1 MKKHLIA
8 AAVAGA
14 LAVPAMAQVSVG
26 GLVEVNYASTDND
39 GTTADTSKLGTSRHN
54 SSNLK
59 FTGSEDLGGGM
70 KAGFRLEMRLDPV
83 NGTIVDGNSAGSG
96 ELFERG
102 AEVSLEGGFGKI
114 QLGKFDH
121 IGGENNDQGYF
132 GSAGLGNQM
141 LIEGAVEIGS
151 DADGT
156 IGYTTPSLGGF
167 KVNVTHSVADNSSS
181 TAGDTNTHDG
191 ITTYQLSG
199 SVAGMTLKLGGGEE
213 KETAGT
219 KTKVQGVSVGYD
231 FGMAKASLAYQKAE
245 VAGVDREFTG
255 LNISAPI
262 GDGLTLAGMYH
273 KYDTTGTA
281 SDYEEMQVG
290 LVKAL
295 SKRTNVIAAYASQ
308 DKGDGGEDSKVTS
321 LSIAHSF

>member
-14 LAVPAMAQVSVG
+14 LAVPAMAQVTVG

-39 GTTADTSKLGTSRHN
+39 GATEDTSKLGTSRHN

-83 NGTIVDGNSAGSG
+83 NGDVVGNGAN
-96 ELFERG
+96 EMFERG

-121 IGGENNDQGYF
+121 AGGENNDQAYF

-156 IGYTTPSLGGF
+156 IAYTTPALGGF
-167 KVNVTHSVADNSSS
+167 RVNVTHSVPDNSSS

-199 SVAGMTLKLGGGEE
+199 SVAGMTLKLGAGEE
-213 KETAGT
+213 KETTGT
-219 KTKVQGVSVGYD
+219 KTKVQAVSVGYD
-231 FGMAKASLAYQKAE
+231 FGMAKASLAYQKAD
-245 VAGVDREFTG
+245 VAGVDLKFTG
-255 LNISAPI
+255 LNVSVPI

-273 KYDTTGTA
+273 TYDTA
-281 SDYEEMQVG
+281 SDATDYKEMQVG

-295 SKRTNVIAAYASQ
+295 SKRTNVIAAYQSQ
-308 DKGDGGEDSKVTS
+308 NKGTGGEDFKVTS